1 MLAGGT
7 CLPARSAEAARFD
20 LPALAPSAPPGSAP
34 AGPGSSPWRA
44 PRWRRG
50 EGTLRILVVD
60 DEADIRDSLTQALHL
75 SLDAEVLGVSN
86 SEEAREVLESGRCD
100 VVLLDYLLPDL
111 EGSRL
116 LPWMMER
123 RILPRTI
130 MITALPPETLP
141 APPLLLA
148 GATAVFRK
156 PLDFPALLETIR
168 VVAPPGTVRPRRGGP
183 G

>member
-1 MLAGGT
+1 M
-7 CLPARSAEAARFD
+7 RSAEAARFD
-20 LPALAPSAPPGSAP
+20 LPAPAPSAPPGPAP
-34 AGPGSSPWRA
+34 APPTTAPWRTL
-44 PRWRRG
+44 RWRRG
-50 EGTLRILVVD
+50 EGLLRILVVD
-60 DEADIRDSLTQALHL
+60 DEPDIRDSLTQALRL
-75 SLDAEVLGVSN
+75 SLDAEVLGVAS
-86 SEEAREVLESGRCD
+86 SEEARHVLESGRCD

-116 LPWMMER
+116 LPWMAER

-130 MITALPPETLP
+130 MITALPAETLP

-156 PLDFPALLETIR
+156 PLDFAALLETIR
-168 VVAPPGTVRPRRGGP
+168 GVAPPGTVRPRRSGP